1 MDFKK
6 FLSSYSGIRQEN
18 LFYRV
23 ICVVLLV
30 ANLLLGVAVM
40 SRNEVVVLV
49 PPLLKE
55 ETKISLKKA
64 DQKYQ
69 ESWALFFSL
78 LLGNVTPRNIEFV
91 AAEIEKYLA
100 PSVYQDVMKDIYEQ
114 GKVVKDINL
123 STTFTPQSLTYD
135 EKIGHVLVKGHM
147 VMRGNFGKPQTL
159 GKTFEFGIAV
169 KNYYP
174 EIIFLSAY
182 DKKPKEEKPDAKPE
196 SKELGSKEPE
206 SKEPGN

>member
-23 ICVVLLV
+23 VCVALLA
-30 ANLLLGVAVM
+30 ANLLLGVAVL
-40 SRNEVVVLV
+40 SRKEVVVLV

-55 ETKISLKKA
+55 QARVSLKKA

-69 ESWALFFSL
+69 ESWALFFAL

-91 AAEIEKYLA
+91 ASEVERYLA
-100 PSVYQDVMKDIYEQ
+100 PSVYQNLMKDIYEQ
-114 GKVVKDINL
+114 AKSVKEVNL
-123 STTFTPQSLTYD
+123 STTFEPQQLVYD
-135 EKIGHVLVKGHM
+135 DKTQHVLVKGQM
-147 VMRGNFGKPQTL
+147 VMRGAFGKPQSL

-169 KNYYP
+169 NNYYP
-174 EIIFLSAY
+174 EITFLNAY
-182 DKKPKEEKPDAKPE
+182 DKKSEEEKPDATP
-196 SKELGSKEPE
+196 SSKEPE
-206 SKEPGN
+206 NKEPVN

>member
-69 ESWALFFSL
+69 ESWALFFHYCWATLRRGTS
-78 LLGNVTPRNIEFV
+78 
-91 AAEIEKYLA
+91 
-100 PSVYQDVMKDIYEQ
+100 
-114 GKVVKDINL
+114 NL
-123 STTFTPQSLTYD
+123 SRLR
-135 EKIGHVLVKGHM
+135 L
-147 VMRGNFGKPQTL
+147 
-159 GKTFEFGIAV
+159 
-169 KNYYP
+169 KN
-174 EIIFLSAY
+174 IWRRLSIRT
-182 DKKPKEEKPDAKPE
+182 
-196 SKELGSKEPE
+196 
-206 SKEPGN
+206 

>member
-23 ICVVLLV
+23 VCVMLLV

-55 ETKISLKKA
+55 QVKVSLKKA

-69 ESWALFFSL
+69 ESWALFFAL

-114 GKVVKDINL
+114 GKAVKDINV
-123 STTFTPQSLTYD
+123 STTFEPRDLVYD
-135 EKIGHVLVKGHM
+135 DKTGHVLVKGHM

-174 EIIFLSAY
+174 EIIFLNAY
-182 DKKPKEEKPDAKPE
+182 DKKPKEEKLDAKPP
-196 SKELGSKEPE
+196 SKEPE
-206 SKEPGN
+206 PPEPVN